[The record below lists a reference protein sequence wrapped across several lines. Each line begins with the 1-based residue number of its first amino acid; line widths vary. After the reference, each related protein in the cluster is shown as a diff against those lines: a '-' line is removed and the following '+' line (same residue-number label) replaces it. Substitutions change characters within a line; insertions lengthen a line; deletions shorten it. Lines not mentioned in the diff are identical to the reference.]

1 MQRNAKMPT
10 LPKISVSSLKAV
22 KLGSL
27 VSLKYG
33 MDRKVFGF
41 RVSTSGEPEDPQ
53 EPALAVLLP
62 TEGGIVASL
71 APNEGDGTGPV
82 AISSTRVT
90 DYGNGYSIH
99 VRANNWDGQLKLRT
113 FATTEAGLLIIGEG
127 EDLGLIVS
135 IPWAGGCEFLN
146 LKTWV
151 LGRSGGNSKYV
162 AAKKWTLSL
171 PWIGED
177 VDWPLDQ

>member
-1 MQRNAKMPT
+1 MPT

-22 KLGSL
+22 KAGLACQ
-27 VSLKYG
+27 LKVFG
-33 MDRKVFGF
+33 MDRKSIWLPAS
-41 RVSTSGEPEDPQ
+41 RQAAEPEDPQ

-99 VRANNWDGQLKLRT
+99 VRANDWDGQHKLRT

-135 IPWAGGCEFLN
+135 IPWAGGSEFLN

-171 PWIGED
+171 PWVSED
-177 VDWPLDQ
+177 VDSPLVP